1 MHRGSQM
8 SINGHGG
15 AASTSMPTGHTRS
28 TAAGEEDAELNLERI
43 IEMLAHLDKKKGK
56 TDQLSD

>member
-1 MHRGSQM
+1 M